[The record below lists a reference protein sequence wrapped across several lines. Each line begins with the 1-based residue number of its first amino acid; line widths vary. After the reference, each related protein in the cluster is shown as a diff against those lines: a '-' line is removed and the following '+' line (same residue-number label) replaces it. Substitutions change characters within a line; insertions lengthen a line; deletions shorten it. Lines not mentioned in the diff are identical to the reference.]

1 MYELKPN
8 PLTRRSLFKS
18 LVAVAVLSAGL
29 LGCGGNNDN
38 DNANALESK
47 FYASWSGSMSDATQ
61 VLPGAAPAVPQSFNN
76 QTVRHVLR
84 LSLGGNTLRVKVSNL
99 FGKSPITFT
108 AVRVAKSTGLS
119 SVDVSTDKSV
129 TFNGQASVTLAAG
142 TELVS
147 DAVSLEVAPLT
158 NIAVSMY
165 FSSPTAMPTV
175 HALGR
180 QTAYI
185 AAGNQTATS
194 SIPAATA
201 DQRQSYYGLTSV
213 EASSTQK
220 TNVVVTFGD
229 SITDGFNSTVDA
241 SKRYPNQLDD
251 RLKAA
256 GSSRIS
262 VVNQGISGNR
272 WLNDVAGPSGNS
284 RFDRDV
290 LNVTGVTH
298 AIILLGTNDLG
309 FSASLAPTQPVTAE
323 QVIAAMNTAIAKSK
337 TKGIKVFVGTIL
349 PFKGTRLGFPYYT
362 DAAEAKRQAIN
373 TFIRNSKEIDGVVDF
388 AGALQNPADPL
399 TINPIYDSG
408 DGLHPND
415 AGYGAMAA
423 AIDLSK
429 LQ

>member
-1 MYELKPN
+1 MYKLKPN
-8 PLTRRSLFKS
+8 PFTRRSLFKL
-18 LVAVAVLSAGL
+18 LVTVAVLSASL
-29 LGCGGNNDN
+29 SGCGGSN

-47 FYASWSGSMSDATQ
+47 FYASWTASMSDATQ
-61 VLPGAAPAVPQSFNN
+61 VLPGAAPAASQSFNN

-108 AVRVAKSTGLS
+108 AVRVAKSTGQS
-119 SVDVSTDKSV
+119 NIDVSTDKSV
-129 TFNGQASVTLAAG
+129 TFNGQASVTLEPG

-147 DAVSLEVAPLT
+147 DAVNLEVAPLT

-175 HALGR
+175 HALGV
-180 QTAYI
+180 QTAFI
-185 AAGNQTATS
+185 GAGNQTAATS
-194 SIPAATA
+194 ISAAAA
-201 DQRQSYYGLTSV
+201 DQSQSYYGLTAV
-213 EASSTQK
+213 EVSSIQK

-229 SITDGFNSTVDA
+229 SITDGYKSTVDA

-251 RLKAA
+251 RLKTA
-256 GSSRIS
+256 GFSRIG

-272 WLNDVAGPSGNS
+272 WLNDVSGPSGTS

-290 LNVTGVTH
+290 LNVTGITH
-298 AIILLGTNDLG
+298 AIILLGVNDLG
-309 FSASLAPTQPVTAE
+309 FSAWLAPTQTVTAE
-323 QVIAAMNTAIAKSK
+323 QVIAAMTTAIVKAKA
-337 TKGIKVFVGTIL
+337 KGIKVFVGTIL
-349 PFKGTRLGFPYYT
+349 PFKGASTGYYYT
-362 DAAEAKRQAIN
+362 DAAEAKRQTIN
-373 TFIRNSKEIDGVVDF
+373 TFIRNSKEIDGVIDF
-388 AGALQNPADPL
+388 DDALKNPADPL

-408 DGLHPND
+408 DALHPND
-415 AGYGAMAA
+415 AGYEAMAA